1 MPRSAEPSAE
11 AEARAAALL
20 DEYRAALAAAGPAAA
35 PRVGVDELVTA
46 DGVHPGSEG
55 LVETLLRHGHA
66 ELARA
71 RRRAE
76 HYLDDDGVTYGTA
89 PDGAAPGPWRV
100 DPLPVII
107 DGAEW
112 TALEAGLEQRARLLR
127 LVLDD
132 VYGEQRL
139 LRERRIPAEI
149 VLGHRGYVRAAH
161 GVPASR
167 RPLVTTAT
175 DLGRDAAGAWAV
187 FDDRTQ
193 APSGAGY
200 AMATRRIVAQLLP
213 RLHRDTD
220 VAKLRGFFHT
230 MTAAILAAAPEH
242 DGVPRTVLL
251 SPGAASETAF
261 DQAFTASLL
270 GFPLVEADDLQVR
283 AGRVQLRASHG
294 LVPVDAV
301 LRRVDETWADPL
313 ELRGDSRLGVA
324 GLVESVRSG
333 SAVVINPI
341 GAGVLENPGLQPY
354 LPALAEHLLG
364 EPLALPGAET
374 WWCGDDA
381 GRAHVLA
388 NLERLVLKPIH
399 RDEGDHATPGWLL
412 TAAELDEH
420 RARIEAEPWAWT
432 GQAPLPLSTAP
443 VVGDAG
449 LEPRRFVLRAFGVRL
464 GDEHVIMPGGLG
476 RVGTTPDE
484 LHITSGRGALAKDV
498 WVVGGPDDL
507 GLPVIERVGQ
517 RRPRV
522 REALGFEITPRGA
535 DNLYWFGRYTER
547 TDATVRLL
555 AVANDLANDHG
566 AHPDTPGAAALA
578 RILDAVARLLA
589 VRRPRAG
596 EPLAQYL
603 RGLVS
608 GRESAGTVAS
618 SIDRLEL
625 AAQYVRELVSGDT
638 WPVLASLVRAR
649 DDVPGDADELQAGFD
664 ELLGPLLAL
673 QGIVAHGLYRDESW
687 AFVDAGIRMERAQ
700 FTLGLVRAALG
711 EPQSPLVEYLVSEA
725 VLGVGDSTMTNRRR
739 IAVGL
744 GPAGQVESTL
754 DLLVAERDNPRSARF
769 QAVRIAR
776 NLRVVGDD
784 ELAERMQALAD
795 ELAAIDVDAVTDRR
809 AELVA
814 AATRALDE
822 LRAVS
827 AAIEARH
834 FRRQAPQAD
843 FQQRWYGPGSDA

>member
-1 MPRSAEPSAE
+1 MRAARLGAVDPS
-11 AEARAAALL
+11 AALL
-20 DEYRAALAAAGPAAA
+20 DAYRASLDALGPGDPFDELGSCA
-35 PRVGVDELVTA
+35 PHDELV
-46 DGVHPGSEG
+46 DGAGLRPGNDG
-55 LVETLLRHGHA
+55 LAEAIERHGHRA
-66 ELARA
+66 LDRA

-76 HYLDDDGVTYGTA
+76 HFIDDDGVTYGTA
-89 PDGAAPGPWRV
+89 PEGEVPGPWRI
-100 DPLPVII
+100 DPIPVLL

-112 TALEAGLEQRARLLR
+112 TALERGLEQRARLLQ

-139 LRERRIPAEI
+139 LRERRIPAEV
-149 VLGHRGYVRAAH
+149 VLGHRGYVRAAA
-161 GVPASR
+161 GIPAER
-167 RPLVTTAT
+167 RPLILTAT
-175 DLGRDAAGAWAV
+175 DLGRAADGRWTV

-200 AMATRRIVAQLLP
+200 AMATRRIVGQLLP
-213 RLHRDTD
+213 RLHRITD

-242 DGVPRTVLL
+242 DSVPRTAML
-251 SPGAASETAF
+251 SPGPASETAF

-283 AGRVQLRASHG
+283 AGRVWLRASHG
-294 LVPVDAV
+294 LVPIDAV

-324 GLVESVRSG
+324 GLVEAVRSG
-333 SAVVINPI
+333 VAVVLNPI
-341 GAGVLENPGLQPY
+341 GAGVLENPGLIPH

-364 EPLALPGAET
+364 EPLALPSAET
-374 WWCGDDA
+374 WWCGDA
-381 GRAHVLA
+381 ASRSHVLA
-388 NLERLVLKPIH
+388 NLERLVLKPID
-399 RDEGDHATPGWLL
+399 RDAGAHAIPAWKL
-412 TAAELDEH
+412 TAAELAEH

-432 GQAPLPLSTAP
+432 GQEPLPLSTAP

-449 LEPRRFVLRAFGVRL
+449 LEPRRFVLRAFGARL
-464 GDEHVIMPGGLG
+464 GDEHVVMPGGLG
-476 RVGTTPDE
+476 RVAAEPDE
-484 LHITSGRGALAKDV
+484 IHVTGGTGALAKDV
-498 WVVGGPDDL
+498 WIVGGPDDL
-507 GLPVIERVGQ
+507 GLPVLDRVGQ

-566 AHPDTPGAAALA
+566 AHPDTPGAAALE
-578 RILDAVARLLA
+578 RVLDAVARLIA
-589 VRRPRAG
+589 VRRPLEG
-596 EPLAQYL
+596 EPLVQYL
-603 RGLVS
+603 RELVS
-608 GRESAGTVAS
+608 SRESAGTVAS

-638 WPVLASLVRAR
+638 WPVLANLVRAR
-649 DDVPGDADELQAGFD
+649 DDVPGDADELQASFD

-711 EPQSPLVEYLVSEA
+711 APQSPLVEYLVSEA

-739 IAVGL
+739 IAVGI
-744 GPAGQVESTL
+744 GPSGQVESTL
-754 DLLVAERDNPRSARF
+754 DLL
-769 QAVRIAR
+769 
-776 NLRVVGDD
+776 
-784 ELAERMQALAD
+784 LA
-795 ELAAIDVDAVTDRR
+795 
-809 AELVA
+809 
-814 AATRALDE
+814 
-822 LRAVS
+822 
-827 AAIEARH
+827 
-834 FRRQAPQAD
+834 
-843 FQQRWYGPGSDA
+843 